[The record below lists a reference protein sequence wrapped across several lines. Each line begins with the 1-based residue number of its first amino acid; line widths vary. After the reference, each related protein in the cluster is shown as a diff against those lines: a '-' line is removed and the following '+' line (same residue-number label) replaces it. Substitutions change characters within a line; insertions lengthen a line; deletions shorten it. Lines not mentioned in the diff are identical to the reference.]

1 MPVAIDT
8 DVVANKLGGEI
19 FRCVP
24 SSKQVRRLLIG
35 VLDTALQIGINERA
49 IMAVDNSDKSADVA
63 RSGLL
68 ARCPLFFFFLLS
80 FVLTWGYFWL
90 IWAPLSLPH
99 SLIALGGFGPAV
111 SAFLV
116 LAATSGKPGVLRLLR
131 SIVHWRVGV
140 RWYLMALLGLPILNF
155 LAFLVVPGTLAD
167 FAGPNWRFPQ
177 VYLTEMGLS
186 VTIGIAPMW
195 EEIGWRGF
203 GQPYLQRQHGPVVG
217 TLILGALWGVWHL
230 PFFFGP
236 LAQTGPNATFLSAT
250 IALVEFSIGLTG
262 LSVVMA
268 WVLNNCG
275 GSTLMAILLH
285 AAFDSSGLAMVALFP
300 STAPYYLPVHYQ
312 TLGIAIIYSAAA
324 LVLIVATRGDL
335 SYKRYQREVGRPATS
350 GIIS

>member
-1 MPVAIDT
+1 MGIW
-8 DVVANKLGGEI
+8 
-19 FRCVP
+19 
-24 SSKQVRRLLIG
+24 RRSI
-35 VLDTALQIGINERA
+35 TAP
-49 IMAVDNSDKSADVA
+49 KA
-63 RSGLL
+63 RML
-68 ARCPLFFFFLLS
+68 ARYPLFFFFLLS

-90 IWAPLSLPH
+90 IWAPLGLPD

-116 LAATSGKPGVLRLLR
+116 LGITSGKPGVLRLLR
-131 SIVHWRVGV
+131 SIVHWRVGAQ
-140 RWYLMALLGLPILNF
+140 WYLVALLGLPILNL

-167 FAGPNWRFPQ
+167 FVAPDWRLPRL
-177 VYLTEMGLS
+177 YLSEMAISL
-186 VTIGIAPMW
+186 TIGIAPVW

-203 GQPYLQRQHGPVVG
+203 AQLQIQRLHGPVVG

-236 LAQTGPNATFLSAT
+236 LARTGPDATFVSAS
-250 IALVEFSIGLTG
+250 IALVEFSVGLTG

-300 STAPYYLPVHYQ
+300 STPPYYLPVHYQ
-312 TLGIAIIYSAAA
+312 TLGIAIVFSVAA
-324 LVLIVATRGDL
+324 LVLIVATRGEL
-335 SYKRYQREVGRPATS
+335 SYRRYQREVELPATS
-350 GIIS
+350 GTIS

>member
-1 MPVAIDT
+1 
-8 DVVANKLGGEI
+8 
-19 FRCVP
+19 
-24 SSKQVRRLLIG
+24 
-35 VLDTALQIGINERA
+35 
-49 IMAVDNSDKSADVA
+49 MAVDNSAKSADAA
-63 RSGLL
+63 RSGLV
-68 ARCPLFFFFLLS
+68 ARYPVFFFFLLS

-90 IWAPLSLPH
+90 IWAPLGLPH

-140 RWYLMALLGLPILNF
+140 HWYLVALLGLPVLNL
-155 LAFLVVPGTLAD
+155 LAFLVIPGTLAD
-167 FAGPNWRFPQ
+167 FAGPNWRLPQ
-177 VYLTEMGLS
+177 VYLTEMGVSL
-186 VTIGIAPMW
+186 TIGIAPFW
-195 EEIGWRGF
+195 EEVGWRGF
-203 GQPYLQRQHGPVVG
+203 AQPYLQRSRGPVVG

-236 LAQTGPNATFLSAT
+236 LAATGPNATFVSAS

-285 AAFDSSGLAMVALFP
+285 ACFDSSGLAMVALFP
-300 STAPYYLPVHYQ
+300 STPSYYLPVHYQ
-312 TLGIAIIYSAAA
+312 TLGIAIVYGVAA

-335 SYKRYQREVGRPATS
+335 SYKRYQREVDLPATS
-350 GIIS
+350 GITP